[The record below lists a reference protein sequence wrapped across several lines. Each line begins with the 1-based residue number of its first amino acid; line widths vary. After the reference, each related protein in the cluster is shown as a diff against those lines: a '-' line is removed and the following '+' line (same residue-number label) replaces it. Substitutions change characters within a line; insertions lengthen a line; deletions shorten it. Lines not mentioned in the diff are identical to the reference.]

1 MGEGV
6 LFERYDLPR
15 GVTLV
20 VNGATVTEHQF
31 PSQDTLLAATAYYRG
46 GYIHTITSAEA
57 TVLTDAGYG
66 AYIT

>member
-6 LFERYDLPR
+6 LFYRYTIPR

-20 VNGATVTEHQF
+20 VNGSTVTEHQF
-31 PSQDTLLAATAYYRG
+31 PSESTLLASPAYYRG
-46 GYIHTITSAEA
+46 GYTHTITTAEA